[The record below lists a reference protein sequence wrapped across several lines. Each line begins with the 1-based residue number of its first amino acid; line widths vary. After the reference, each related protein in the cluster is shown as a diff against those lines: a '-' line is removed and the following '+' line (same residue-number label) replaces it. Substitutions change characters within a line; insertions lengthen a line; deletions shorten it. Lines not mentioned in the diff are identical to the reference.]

1 MNWESIINNTTTFV
15 MALAALVVAVGGLV
29 AAFTKARDT
38 IKKAKE
44 EITSVQAGLQQTNL
58 IVGQLSEDSP
68 NAAVAAAGKTLQKP
82 DGALVIRWAQQHK
95 AQNAWDMGLRNWER
109 CLYDLGYP
117 GGKPHQ
123 LEFNND
129 GTLKYQ

>member
-1 MNWESIINNTTTFV
+1 MSWESVINSTTAIV
-15 MALAALVVAVGGLV
+15 VALTALVAAVGGLV

-44 EITSVQAGLQQTNL
+44 EITSVQAVLQQTNL
-58 IVGQLSEDSP
+58 VVGQLSKDSP
-68 NAAVAAAGKTLQKP
+68 NAEVAAAGQGLPKP
-82 DGALVIRWAQQHK
+82 DEALVMQWAQQHK
-95 AQNAWDMGLRNWER
+95 AQNAWDMGLKNWER